1 MLKVKSKSFTMKT
14 TIQSLVMLCIVAG
27 LVSCEKIKN
36 LADVEFDTTM
46 DTNLNIAVDQPMKST
61 LAGYTYEASATLDPT
76 SDPEVKKYADK
87 IKKYDITSLTAKV
100 ISVSKENVKLLQ
112 GTFFKIADATDN
124 TKWVL
129 TEDFDVVVGN
139 SYTLGNDNGEW
150 AVVQRIL
157 GRNAEFTVTS
167 EGSATENNITIIMK
181 VSIGAKVTANPL

>member
-1 MLKVKSKSFTMKT
+1 MKT

>member
-1 MLKVKSKSFTMKT
+1 
-14 TIQSLVMLCIVAG
+14 
-27 LVSCEKIKN
+27 
-36 LADVEFDTTM
+36 
-46 DTNLNIAVDQPMKST
+46 
-61 LAGYTYEASATLDPT
+61 
-76 SDPEVKKYADK
+76 
-87 IKKYDITSLTAKV
+87 
-100 ISVSKENVKLLQ
+100 LQ

>member
-1 MLKVKSKSFTMKT
+1 MLKVKSKPFTMKT